1 MRIATSLK
9 LAALMPVLMAL
20 VMGAGL
26 LVSFRSISRS
36 ADMQRTATR
45 ITDGLGDLRELAVT
59 YDADNADRSR
69 RQFLIKH
76 DALAGVIA
84 GATFNDAVEKR
95 HLDNIAADVGQTKSL
110 FLRLVDTSKRGGGP
124 AEDAVQLQA
133 QQVLTAQLFIRTRS
147 ARTDAVI
154 LSELI
159 SQDTIDEQRRVF
171 GIISALVL
179 LVAAMLS
186 ALLVTLVG
194 RITGSLAA
202 LRSGTAA
209 VGGGDLEY
217 RIGAMPGDELGQLG
231 ESFDQMTE
239 RVQSVTVSKDRLEQE
254 VQVRRQAE
262 QDLIRRTKELSRSNA
277 ELEQFAYV
285 ASHDLQEPLRMVASY
300 TQLLKRRYEGRL
312 DADADD
318 FIGYA
323 VEGATRM
330 QSLIE
335 DLLEYSRISTR
346 GKDPEPLDA
355 EGALEDAVRNLR
367 ATIEETGAIVT
378 HDPLPTVMVDP
389 TQMTQLLQNLIGNAV
404 KFRREDDTP
413 RVDVSV
419 QRDED
424 IWRFAVRDNG
434 IGIDPQYFDRV
445 FTVFQRLHARQEYDG
460 SGIGLSICKR
470 IVQRHGGRIWIES
483 EPGTGS
489 TFFFT
494 LPGAPGKDFEQ
505 GGHE

>member
-26 LVSFRSISRS
+26 LVSYRSVSRS

-45 ITDGLGDLRELAVT
+45 INDGLGDLNELAVT
-59 YDADNADRSR
+59 YGSENADRSR
-69 RQFLIKH
+69 AQFIVRH
-76 DALAGVIA
+76 DELTGVIA
-84 GATFNDAVEKR
+84 SATFNDAVER
-95 HLDNIAADVGQTKSL
+95 GHLDNIASDVAQTKSL
-110 FLRLVDTSKRGGGP
+110 FFRLVDTSEGGGP
-124 AEDAVQLQA
+124 SGGAIKLQA
-133 QQVLTAQLFIRTRS
+133 EQLLTNQLLIRTRS

-159 SQDTIDEQRRVF
+159 SQDAIDAQRRVYA
-171 GIISALVL
+171 IITAFVL
-179 LVAAMLS
+179 LVATTLFT
-186 ALLVTLVG
+186 LLVTLVG

-217 RIGAMPGDELGQLG
+217 RIGVLPPDELGQLG
-231 ESFDQMTE
+231 ESFDRMTGQL
-239 RVQSVTVSKDRLEQE
+239 QSVTVSKDLLEQE
-254 VQVRRQAE
+254 THARRRTE
-262 QDLIRRTKELSRSNA
+262 LDLIRRTNELSRSNA

-300 TQLLKRRYEGRL
+300 TQLLKQRYEGRL

-355 EGALEDAVRNLR
+355 EGALEDAVRNLK

-404 KFRREDDTP
+404 KFRREGDTP
-413 RVDVSV
+413 RVDVSAR
-419 QRDED
+419 RDDDE
-424 IWRFAVRDNG
+424 WRFAVRDNG

-483 EPGTGS
+483 QPGTGS

-494 LPGAPGKDFEQ
+494 LPGAPGKEHEK